1 DITYT
6 ADVTTV
12 YSGSNADEITFIT
25 GGNSAACGV
34 DLRIGEEYILGL
46 YPAVADPFDS
56 TDVTGLLTVGAC
68 DLARLWSDVPAV
80 EKADLAAGC

>member
-1 DITYT
+1 EDITYT

-12 YSGSNADEITFIT
+12 YSGSDADEVSFIT

-34 DLRIGEEYILGL
+34 DLIIGEEYLLGL
-46 YPAVADPFDS
+46 YPASANPFDS

-68 DLARLWSDVPAV
+68 DLATPWSDIQAD
-80 EKADLAAGC
+80 ELADLE